1 MQIFFYAMIKGV
13 KILYIIIIIIIKL
26 QTIFYNKFIYFLIV
40 VLKFI

>member
-13 KILYIIIIIIIKL
+13 KILYIIIIIIKL